1 MGMVRYGR
9 RPAAT
14 RVWSGTTVALVP
26 ASPTGEIVV
35 MLHGWPVQDS
45 ATYWLDSRI
54 REQRTGVEY
63 PVDAMLATGHTLI
76 YPYLGRSWGTVAS
89 SEQAYIDVV
98 TMVGTL
104 GLDATSCHLL
114 GGSMGGPNAIT
125 FASWVEA
132 AEDWPVILYLPV
144 VSLGEAWDLGDDV
157 LGQFDLR
164 SSVES
169 VWGVGREAV
178 VTNSAAVDPVQIDC
192 SFLTGRTLVIAAHN
206 DTLVNYATV
215 QAWCAQYDLPLTTIG
230 TGHFS
235 MDDPN
240 LVEVDLLAHFHS

>member
-26 ASPTGEIVV
+26 SNPSGEIAI

-54 REQRTGVEY
+54 RAQRVGSEF
-63 PVDAMLATGHTLI
+63 PVDALLATGHTLI

-89 SEQAYIDVV
+89 SEQAHIDVV
-98 TMVGTL
+98 TMAGTL

-114 GGSMGGPNAIT
+114 GGSMGGLNAIT
-125 FASWVEA
+125 FARMEGA
-132 AEDWPVILYLPV
+132 ADWPVILYIPA
-144 VSLGEAWDLGDDV
+144 VSLGEIWDLGNDV

-164 SSVES
+164 DSVEA
-169 VWGVGREAV
+169 VWGVGRATV
-178 VTNSAAVDPVQIDC
+178 VAASADIDPVQVDC
-192 SFLTGRTLVIAAHN
+192 SHLTGRTLVIAASN
-206 DTLVNYATV
+206 DSVVTYSTV

>member
-98 TMVGTL
+98 TMAGTL

-114 GGSMGGPNAIT
+114 GGSMGGLNAIT
-125 FASWVEA
+125 FARLEGA
-132 AEDWPVILYLPV
+132 ADWPVILYIPA
-144 VSLGEAWDLGDDV
+144 VSLGEIWDLGNDV
-157 LGQFDLR
+157 YGQFDLR
-164 SSVES
+164 DSVEA
-169 VWGVGREAV
+169 VWGVGRATV
-178 VTNSAAVDPVQIDC
+178 VAASADIDPVQVDC
-192 SFLTGRTLVIAAHN
+192 SHLTGRTLVIAASN
-206 DTLVNYATV
+206 DSVVTYSTV
-215 QAWCAQYDLPLTTIG
+215 QSWCAQYDLPLTTIG

>member
-114 GGSMGGPNAIT
+114 GGSMGGLNAIT
-125 FASWVEA
+125 FARLEGA
-132 AEDWPVILYLPV
+132 ADWPVILYIPA
-144 VSLGEAWDLGDDV
+144 VSLGEIWDLGNDV

-164 SSVES
+164 DSVEA
-169 VWGVGREAV
+169 VWGVGRATV
-178 VTNSAAVDPVQIDC
+178 VAASADIDPVQVDC
-192 SFLTGRTLVIAAHN
+192 SHLTGRTLVIAASN
-206 DTLVNYATV
+206 DSAATYSTV

>member
-98 TMVGTL
+98 TMAGTL

-114 GGSMGGPNAIT
+114 GGSMGGLNAIT
-125 FASWVEA
+125 FARMEGA
-132 AEDWPVILYLPV
+132 ADWPVILYIPA
-144 VSLGEAWDLGDDV
+144 VSLGEIWDLGNDV

-164 SSVES
+164 DSVEA
-169 VWGVGREAV
+169 VWGVGRATV
-178 VTNSAAVDPVQIDC
+178 VAASADIDPVQVDC
-192 SFLTGRTLVIAAHN
+192 SHLTGRTLVIAASN
-206 DTLVNYATV
+206 DSVVTYSTV

>member
-14 RVWSGTTVALVP
+14 RVWSGTTCALVP
-26 ASPTGEIVV
+26 TAPTGEIVV

-89 SEQAYIDVV
+89 SEQANIDVV
-98 TMVGTL
+98 TMAGTL

-114 GGSMGGPNAIT
+114 GGSMGGLNAIT
-125 FASWVEA
+125 FARMEGA
-132 AEDWPVILYLPV
+132 ADWPVILYIPA
-144 VSLGEAWDLGDDV
+144 VSLGEIWDLGNDV

-164 SSVES
+164 DSVEA
-169 VWGVGREAV
+169 VWGVGRATV
-178 VTNSAAVDPVQIDC
+178 VAASADIDPVQVDC

-215 QAWCAQYDLPLTTIG
+215 QAWCAQYDLPLITTG

-240 LVEVDLLAHFHS
+240 LVEVDLLAHFHY

>member
-26 ASPTGEIVV
+26 SNPSGEIAI

-54 REQRTGVEY
+54 REQRTGVEF
-63 PVDAMLATGHTLI
+63 PVDALLATGHTLI
-76 YPYLGRSWGTVAS
+76 YPYLGRSWGTAAS
-89 SEQAYIDVV
+89 SEQAYLDVV
-98 TMVGTL
+98 TMVATL
-104 GLDATSCHLL
+104 GLEVTTPHLL
-114 GGSMGGPNAIT
+114 GGSMGGLNAIT
-125 FASWVEA
+125 FARLDGA
-132 AEDWPVILYLPV
+132 ADLRVILYTPA
-144 VSLGEAWDLGDDV
+144 VSLGEIWDLGNDV
-157 LGQFDLR
+157 HGQFDLR
-164 SSVES
+164 DSVEA
-169 VWGVGREAV
+169 VWGVGRATV
-178 VTNSAAVDPVQIDC
+178 VAASADIDPVQADC
-192 SFLTGRTLVIAAHN
+192 SHLTGRTLVIAASN
-206 DTLVNYATV
+206 DSVVTYSTV
-215 QAWCAQYDLPLTTIG
+215 QSWCAQYDLPLTTIG